1 MDGAGFTTLLR
12 KLPSLTP
19 RQHLQLLDALRPAI
33 GFERVCKAI
42 ADARPRPGCPGC
54 QASNPYRHG
63 QDRGVQRYRCRA
75 CKKSFNALSGTPLS
89 RLRHRAKWLDYLD
102 KMLDTKSVRASA
114 AAVGV
119 HRNTSF
125 RWRHRFLARAKHDRA
140 ERLAGIAEADE
151 LFLLESQKGARKLDR
166 PARRRG
172 GVAATRGITH
182 EHVCILVARARTGQ
196 TLDFV
201 TGRAA
206 VTKQQLHRHL
216 GPRLDRD
223 VLLVTDA
230 HAAYRAF
237 AREAGI
243 AHAYVNL
250 RAKERVRGA
259 VHVQNVNAYHQRF
272 RQWLARFRGV
282 ASRYLPNY
290 LGWRWA
296 LDGERIASPEKLL
309 RAALGIF
316 HTGFHT

>member
-1 MDGAGFTTLLR
+1 MHQASFSRWLG

-19 RQHLQLLDALRPAI
+19 RQRAQVQEALRPAI
-33 GFERVCKAI
+33 GFERVCAEVAAAK
-42 ADARPRPGCPGC
+42 PTPFCPAC
-54 QASNPYRHG
+54 QATKPYRHG

-75 CKKSFNALSGTPLS
+75 CRKTFTALSGTPLS
-89 RLRHRAKWLDYLD
+89 RLRHRAKWLEYLD

-114 AAVGV
+114 DAIGV

-125 RWRHRFLARAKHDRA
+125 RWRHRFLELTKHDRP

-151 LFLLESQKGARKLDR
+151 MFLLESQKGARKLDR

-182 EHVCILVARARTGQ
+182 EHVCILVARDRTGQ

-216 GPRLDRD
+216 GPRLDPD

-243 AHAYVNL
+243 AHACVNL

-259 VHVQNVNAYHQRF
+259 VHVQNVNAYHRHF
-272 RQWLARFRGV
+272 RQWLTRFYGV

-296 LDGERIASPEKLL
+296 LDGQRIATPEGLL
-309 RAALGIF
+309 RAAIGVF
-316 HTGFHT
+316 HA

>member
-1 MDGAGFTTLLR
+1 MHRASFSRWLG

-19 RQHLQLLDALRPAI
+19 RQRAQVQEALRPAI
-33 GFERVCKAI
+33 AFERVCAAQAQARSKPCCPACKAT
-42 ADARPRPGCPGC
+42 
-54 QASNPYRHG
+54 NPYRHG
-63 QDRGVQRYRCRA
+63 QDRGIQRYRCRT
-75 CKKSFNALSGTPLS
+75 CRKTFTVLSGPFLS
-89 RLRHRAKWLDYLD
+89 RLRHRAKWLDYLE

-114 AAVGV
+114 KAVGV

-125 RWRHRFLARAKHDRA
+125 RWRHRFLELSKHDRP

-151 LFLLESQKGARKLDR
+151 MFLLESQKGSRTLDR

-182 EHVCILVARARTGQ
+182 EHVCILVARDRTGQ

-216 GPRLDRD
+216 APRLDPD

-243 AHAYVNL
+243 AHACVNL
-250 RAKERVRGA
+250 RRGGRVRGA
-259 VHVQNVNAYHQRF
+259 VHVQHVNAYHQRF
-272 RQWLARFRGV
+272 RQWLARFYGV

-296 LDGERIASPEKLL
+296 LDGQRIATPERLL

-316 HTGFHT
+316 HT

>member
-1 MDGAGFTTLLR
+1 MHQAGFTRWLG
-12 KLPSLTP
+12 KLSSLTA
-19 RQHLQLLDALRPAI
+19 RHRAQVQEALRPAI
-33 GFERVCKAI
+33 GFERICA
-42 ADARPRPGCPGC
+42 ALAQARPKPCCPAC
-54 QASNPYRHG
+54 QANNPYRHG

-75 CKKSFNALSGTPLS
+75 CKRTFTALSGTPLA

-102 KMLDTKSVRASA
+102 KMLETKSVRASA
-114 AAVGV
+114 DAVGV

-125 RWRHRFLARAKHDRA
+125 RWRHRFLELTKHDRP

-151 LFLLESQKGARKLDR
+151 MFLLESQKGSRTLDR

-182 EHVCILVARARTGQ
+182 EHVCILVARDRTGQ

-216 GPRLDRD
+216 GPRLDPD

-243 AHAYVNL
+243 AHACVNL

-259 VHVQNVNAYHQRF
+259 VHVQNVNAYHRHF
-272 RQWLARFRGV
+272 RQWLARFYGV
-282 ASRYLPNY
+282 ASRYL
-290 LGWRWA
+290 
-296 LDGERIASPEKLL
+296 
-309 RAALGIF
+309 
-316 HTGFHT
+316 HT

>member
-1 MDGAGFTTLLR
+1 MDRASFSKWLR

-19 RQHLQLLDALRPAI
+19 RQRAHLQATLRPAI
-33 GFERVCKAI
+33 GFERVCA
-42 ADARPRPGCPGC
+42 ALAQARPRPCCPAC

-63 QDRGVQRYRCRA
+63 QDRGIQRYRCRA
-75 CKKSFNALSGTPLS
+75 CKRTFTALSGTPLS
-89 RLRHRAKWLDYLD
+89 RLRHRAKWLDYLG
-102 KMLDTKSVRASA
+102 KMLETKSVRASA
-114 AAVGV
+114 DAVGV

-125 RWRHRFLARAKHDRA
+125 RWRHRFLDLTKHDRP
-140 ERLAGIAEADE
+140 ERLSGIAEADE
-151 LFLLESQKGARKLDR
+151 MFLLESQKGSRTLDR

-182 EHVCILVARARTGQ
+182 EHVCILVARDRTGQ

-216 GPRLDRD
+216 GPRLDPD

-243 AHAYVNL
+243 AHACVNL
-250 RAKERVRGA
+250 CAKERVRGA
-259 VHVQNVNAYHQRF
+259 VHVQHVNAYHQRF
-272 RQWLARFRGV
+272 RQWLARFYGV

-296 LDGERIASPEKLL
+296 LDAQRITSPEWLL
-309 RAALGIF
+309 RAALGVF
-316 HTGFHT
+316 HV